1 MDSRIWIGGIRDIH
15 GLRLEKRMCNV
26 HETTVMTTWLQL
38 DGIQPGTFEGRI
50 RVYSS

>member
-1 MDSRIWIGGIRDIH
+1 
-15 GLRLEKRMCNV
+15 MCNV

-50 RVYSS
+50 RVYSSWGDGWLQKVF